1 MTRWAHDTLHNVYI
15 ITCQDSDCP
24 APVSGARC
32 CSAWGWCTD
41 NCPQR
46 WSSRNLSS
54 VFRKYSSSVSSRNKS
69 GGQPVQNKSLTR
81 LVVDRDKPR
90 KFYDFG
96 MTQGYQLDHLLSL
109 RLFEPFFENLLLWH
123 KILVT
128 SPSPSKVQGTWL
140 RLVGDLGLSLMAWTR
155 DFGLGLGL
163 VNIYSRHWHWKE
175 GGMTQNRTNVR
186 CEWKW
191 TVESYPVYLQIFEVA
206 GTL

>member
-1 MTRWAHDTLHNVYI
+1 MMMGWINWIEDSLMCLVNKKRYSLQAGVALDDCPISLCPAHVTRWAHDTFHNVYI

-54 VFRKYSSSVSSRNKS
+54 VFKKKSSSVSSRNKS

-90 KFYDFG
+90 KFYDFW

-109 RLFEPFFENLLLWH
+109 RLFENLLLGH
-123 KILVT
+123 
-128 SPSPSKVQGTWL
+128 
-140 RLVGDLGLSLMAWTR
+140 
-155 DFGLGLGL
+155 
-163 VNIYSRHWHWKE
+163 
-175 GGMTQNRTNVR
+175 GG
-186 CEWKW
+186 
-191 TVESYPVYLQIFEVA
+191 P
-206 GTL
+206 